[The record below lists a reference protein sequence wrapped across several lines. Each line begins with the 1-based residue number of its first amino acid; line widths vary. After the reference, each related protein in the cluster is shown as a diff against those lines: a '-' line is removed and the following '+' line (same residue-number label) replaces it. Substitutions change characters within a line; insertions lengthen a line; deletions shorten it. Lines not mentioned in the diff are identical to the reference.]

1 MTAKRVADDASSKHI
16 FPANPHAAETG
27 CRVRN
32 KKTRTEMA
40 DVISL
45 LGTYDAVSQPRSM
58 SHPPRPQHL
67 SLPSLLD
74 TIQRQHAA
82 YFWDGA
88 DTATGLPYDRRGTKG
103 EKISDLVSL
112 GGVGFGLMS
121 IIVMADRGWVA
132 RHHAASRVFAILDAL
147 AGMPRY
153 RGAFP
158 HFVKASDLT
167 VVPLVPLDDGA
178 DLIETALLAQG
189 LLCAR
194 EYFDEK
200 SPAEDEIREQIHR
213 ILTAI
218 EWSGFVR
225 PGARPSLFWHWSP
238 QYEWSLNVPITGWN
252 EGLIAYVLAAGS
264 QDHSIDPE
272 VFHLG
277 WKNEGAYRN
286 GESYYGHT
294 LPAGSPYG
302 GPLFLSQYSF
312 CGLDPRGLFDEHID
326 YWDQAVAHSGIN
338 YEHCRRNPK
347 GHIGYGV
354 YGWGLT
360 ASDGPR
366 GYLVSCPMN
375 DVGVLAPT
383 AALSSFPFL
392 PAQAEAAARAFL
404 SYGNGRLWGAFG
416 FADAF
421 APAENWVSDCH
432 LAINQGPMVAMIEN
446 YRTGL
451 LWRLFMKAP
460 EVMVGLA
467 RLGIDRRQRS
477 QDPES
482 LGETRP

>member
-1 MTAKRVADDASSKHI
+1 
-16 FPANPHAAETG
+16 
-27 CRVRN
+27 
-32 KKTRTEMA
+32 MA
-40 DVISL
+40 DVISFL
-45 LGTYDAVSQPRSM
+45 ETYDGADQTRSTAQP
-58 SHPPRPQHL
+58 PKPQHPSL
-67 SLPSLLD
+67 SSLLD
-74 TIQRQHAA
+74 TIQRQHAT

-88 DTATGLPYDRRGTKG
+88 DTTTGLPYDRRGTKG
-103 EKISDLVSL
+103 QIISDLVSL

-121 IIVMADRGWVA
+121 IIVLADRGWVA
-132 RHHAASRVFAILDAL
+132 REHVVARVSAILDAL
-147 AGMPRY
+147 DQIPRH

-158 HFVKASDLT
+158 HFVTASDLKT
-167 VVPLVPLDDGA
+167 VPLVPMDDGA
-178 DLIETALLAQG
+178 DLIETSLLVQG

-194 EYFDEK
+194 EYFDGEAQ
-200 SPAEDEIREQIHR
+200 AEASIRQRIHQIV
-213 ILTAI
+213 TAI
-218 EWSGFVR
+218 QWSGFVR

-252 EGLIAYVLAAGS
+252 EGLVAYVLAAGS
-264 QDHSIDPE
+264 QFHCIDPQ

-277 WKNEGAYRN
+277 WKNAGAYRN
-286 GESYYGHT
+286 GGSYYGYT

-326 YWDQAVAHSGIN
+326 YWEQAVAHSRIN

-404 SYGNGRLWGAFG
+404 SYGNGRLWGTFG

-421 APAENWVSDCH
+421 APAENWVSGCH
-432 LAINQGPMVAMIEN
+432 LAINQGPIVAMIEN

-460 EVMVGLA
+460 EVRVGLA
-467 RLGIDRRQRS
+467 RLRIAKRQRS
-477 QDPES
+477 PAPQS
-482 LGETRP
+482 VGGRRS